1 MEVDGIL
8 YAYLVS
14 TGYEDNSKF
23 IVPQDSNYF
32 MRQSQGKQLLRGGT
46 INLLLSRQS
55 VNWYIIVPKKTLF
68 VSDAEFLDDKQIRVI
83 KLCI

>member
-23 IVPQDSNYF
+23 IVPRP
-32 MRQSQGKQLLRGGT
+32 RQQLFHEAKPRE
-46 INLLLSRQS
+46 
-55 VNWYIIVPKKTLF
+55 IIAVGWDKKLTF
-68 VSDAEFLDDKQIRVI
+68 VQIVS
-83 KLCI
+83 